1 MQNIL
6 RLNVVSFDELLDN
19 PSILIGFLVGF
30 IFLLV
35 PTSKQIYLLIVAE
48 YANESGHGF
57 IGNTILF
64 VLGLLSDFT
73 TWLVLTFIEPVT
85 YFILIAFVFFSVV
98 SSFVQLF
105 KFK

>member
-1 MQNIL
+1 MQNLL

-35 PTSKQIYLLIVAE
+35 PTSKQIYLLIIAE
-48 YANESGHGF
+48 YANESGHEF

-64 VLGLLSDFT
+64 LLGLLSDFT
-73 TWLVLTFIEPVT
+73 TWLVLTFMEPVI
-85 YFILIAFVFFSVV
+85 YFIVIAFVFFSVA
-98 SSFVQLF
+98 SFFVQLF
-105 KFK
+105 K